1 MTFETLENEIMN
13 ILKSDHVARADDM
26 ALYAN
31 YVFTKVKDKSLGLGW
46 LVIVFSNRRF
56 RITNGIA
63 PYSTISRIRRKIQ
76 EKYPELKPS
85 PEILAERKK
94 REAQYKAY
102 AKARKR

>member
-1 MTFETLENEIMN
+1 MSFETLENEVIA
-13 ILKSDHVARADDM
+13 ILKENHIARADDM

-31 YVFTKVKDKSLGLGW
+31 YVFTKVKDKSLGIAW
-46 LVIVFSNRRF
+46 LVTVFSDRRF

-63 PYSTISRIRRKIQ
+63 PYSTISRVRRKIQ

-85 PEILAERKK
+85 PEIVAERKK
-94 REAQYKAY
+94 SEAEYKAY